1 MIVRFKHKG
10 LEKFFTSGSL
20 RGIDAKQSK
29 RLRILLGVLATATTA
44 SEMNVIGARLHP
56 LKGKLKDYWSVSVSG
71 NWRLIFR
78 FDNNNATD
86 VDLIDYH

>member
-20 RGIDAKQSK
+20 RGIDAKQAK
-29 RLRILLGVLATATTA
+29 RLRMLLGILATAKSA
-44 SEMNVIGARLHP
+44 SEMDIIGARLHP
-56 LKGKLKDYWSVSVSG
+56 LKGKLKDYWAVNVSG

-78 FDNNNATD
+78 FDKDNATD
-86 VDLIDYH
+86 VDLVDYH